1 MRLGGVFEDEDAT
14 EAVILGGDLGGD
26 DEFAVGGEHPG
37 VVVAPAAAAQ
47 DAANSFLAW
56 PSGAPFPHVAPKV
69 VQAKRVARKR
79 ADRAGAVK
87 AFAAKLRAEVAAVGW
102 LRLAKR
108 GDPLA
113 RGRQAV
119 ALIGGEQAALAFALA
134 EPRAK
139 NLSVVPVDV
148 DGGVAVGVLK
158 PGGLPAV
165 GGGVGKGGI
174 IGDSGFPDAEPG
186 VAAGQ
191 LDKLHAKAVDKKLV
205 LVVLVKTWLGRR
217 VAAATGEQPSRR

>member
-1 MRLGGVFEDEDAT
+1 M
-14 EAVILGGDLGGD
+14 
-26 DEFAVGGEHPG
+26 
-37 VVVAPAAAAQ
+37 
-47 DAANSFLAW
+47 
-56 PSGAPFPHVAPKV
+56 
-69 VQAKRVARKR
+69 QAKRVARKR

-87 AFAAKLRAEVAAVGW
+87 TFAAELWAEIAAVGW

-139 NLSVVPVDV
+139 SLGVVPVDV

-165 GGGVGKGGI
+165 GGGVGKGGCNAG
-174 IGDSGFPDAEPG
+174 GDGAKGGKNGNGGEGGSGG
-186 VAAGQ
+186 GSGGS
-191 LDKLHAKAVDKKLV
+191 
-205 LVVLVKTWLGRR
+205 LG
-217 VAAATGEQPSRR
+217 GEMGGCLGGE